1 VKGDTLTTGTGSGIR
16 WTQVTYYRDPVD
28 VIAQILEDALAKMT
42 PKQRIKALRAAARIA
57 AKCRREAAK
66 AKAKGKKR

>member
-1 VKGDTLTTGTGSGIR
+1 MKGDTLTTGTGSGIR

-42 PKQRIKALRAAARIA
+42 PKQRMKALRATARIA
-57 AKCRREAAK
+57 AQCRRAT